1 MDGAV
6 SDTSAKRPGS
16 EFWDERYAAPG
27 LAYGSSPNRWLE
39 ARVGDIRPGGRVL
52 SLGEGEGRN
61 AVWLA
66 EHGFSVDAVD
76 SSAVGLEK
84 ARELAAR
91 RGVGIRTRVEDLAA
105 YRPEPGAYDA
115 LVLVF
120 VHLPPTIRTLVH
132 AAGARAVKPGG
143 VVVIEAFTPLQLG
156 RPSGG
161 PRQADLLYNI
171 TTLRS
176 DFPGIDWQVL
186 EEAEIELDEGPF
198 HHGTAAV
205 VHGVGTAG
213 TDLTRRSGL
222 GHEARDV
229 GPRIGR

>member
-6 SDTSAKRPGS
+6 SDTSAKPPGS

-27 LAYGSSPNRWLE
+27 FAYGTTPNRWLE
-39 ARVGDIRPGGRVL
+39 ARAGDIRPGGRVL

-66 EHGFSVDAVD
+66 EQGFLVDAVD
-76 SSAVGLEK
+76 ASSVGLEK
-84 ARELAAR
+84 ARELAAG
-91 RGVGIRTRVEDLAA
+91 RGVSIRTQVDDLAA

-132 AAGARAVKPGG
+132 AAGARALKPGG
-143 VVVIEAFTPLQLG
+143 VVIIEAFTHLQLG

-161 PRQADLLYNI
+161 PRQANLLYDVA
-171 TTLRS
+171 TLRS
-176 DFPGIDWQVL
+176 DFPGVDWKVL

-198 HHGTAAV
+198 HRGTAAV
-205 VHGVGTAG
+205 IRGVG
-213 TDLTRRSGL
+213 S
-222 GHEARDV
+222 AR
-229 GPRIGR
+229 P

>member
-1 MDGAV
+1 VGLDGAV
-6 SDTSAKRPGS
+6 SAKRPGF

-27 LAYGSSPNRWLE
+27 FAYGTTPNRWLE
-39 ARVGDIRPGGRVL
+39 ARASDIRPGGRVL

-76 SSAVGLEK
+76 ASAVGLEK

-91 RGVGIRTRVEDLAA
+91 RGVHIRTQVDDLAT

-115 LVLVF
+115 LLLVF
-120 VHLPPTIRTLVH
+120 VHLPPTVRAAVH
-132 AAGARAVKPGG
+132 AAGVDALKPGG
-143 VVVIEAFTPLQLG
+143 IVIIEAFAPRQLG

-161 PRQADLLYNI
+161 PRQAEVFYDASLL
-171 TTLRS
+171 RA
-176 DFPGIDWQVL
+176 DFPGVEWHVL

-198 HHGTAAV
+198 HRGTAAV
-205 VHGVGTAG
+205 VHGVGKAG
-213 TDLTRRSGL
+213 TDLSRRSGESHGL
-222 GHEARDV
+222 ST
-229 GPRIGR
+229 

>member
-1 MDGAV
+1 M
-6 SDTSAKRPGS
+6 SAKRPGS
-16 EFWDERYAAPG
+16 GFWDERYGAPG
-27 LAYGSSPNRWLE
+27 FAYGTTPNRWLE

-66 EHGFSVDAVD
+66 ERGFSVDAVD
-76 SSAVGLEK
+76 ASSVGLEK

-91 RGVGIRTRVEDLAA
+91 RGVRIRTQVDDLAT

-120 VHLPPTIRTLVH
+120 VHLPPTLRSMVH
-132 AAGARAVKPGG
+132 AEGARALRPGG
-143 VVVIEAFTPLQLG
+143 VLILEAFTPLQLG

-161 PRQADLLYNI
+161 PRQAELLYEVA
-171 TTLRS
+171 TLRS
-176 DFPGIDWQVL
+176 DFPGLDWTVL

-198 HHGTAAV
+198 HRGMAAV
-205 VHGVGTAG
+205 VRGVG
-213 TDLTRRSGL
+213 R
-222 GHEARDV
+222 AR
-229 GPRIGR
+229 P

>member
-1 MDGAV
+1 M
-6 SDTSAKRPGS
+6 SAKRPGF

-27 LAYGSSPNRWLE
+27 FAYGTGPNRWLE
-39 ARVGDIRPGGRVL
+39 ARASDIRPGGRVL

-76 SSAVGLEK
+76 ASAVGLEK

-91 RGVGIRTRVEDLAA
+91 RGVRIRTQVDDLAT
-105 YRPEPGAYDA
+105 YLPETGAYDA

-120 VHLPPTIRTLVH
+120 VHLPPTIRSLVH
-132 AAGARAVKPGG
+132 AAGARALRPGG
-143 VVVIEAFTPLQLG
+143 VLIIEAFTPLQLG

-161 PRQADLLYNI
+161 PRQADLLYEVA
-171 TTLRS
+171 TLRS
-176 DFPGIDWQVL
+176 DFPGVDWQVL

-198 HHGTAAV
+198 HRGTAAV
-205 VHGVGTAG
+205 VHGVGKAG
-213 TDLTRRSGL
+213 TDLRRRSGESHGL
-222 GHEARDV
+222 ST
-229 GPRIGR
+229 

>member
-1 MDGAV
+1 VGLDGAV
-6 SDTSAKRPGS
+6 SAKRPGF
-16 EFWDERYAAPG
+16 EFWDERYGAPG
-27 LAYGSSPNRWLE
+27 FAYGTSPNRWLE
-39 ARVGDIRPGGRVL
+39 ARAGDIRPGGRVL

-76 SSAVGLEK
+76 ASAVGLEK

-91 RGVGIRTRVEDLAA
+91 RGVRIQTQVDDLAT

-120 VHLPPTIRTLVH
+120 VHLPPTLRTLVH
-132 AAGARAVKPGG
+132 AAGARALRPGG
-143 VVVIEAFTPLQLG
+143 VLIVEAFTPLQLE

-161 PRQADLLYNI
+161 PRQAELLYEVA
-171 TTLRS
+171 TLRS
-176 DFPGIDWQVL
+176 DFPGLDWTVL

-198 HHGTAAV
+198 HRGTAAV
-205 VHGVGTAG
+205 VRGVG
-213 TDLTRRSGL
+213 R
-222 GHEARDV
+222 AR
-229 GPRIGR
+229 P